1 MGEKFGIDISIWQGD
16 FDFKKAISEGVE
28 FVIIRGAYSLN
39 KDRNFE
45 NNYNNAMNNNLSIGI
60 YQYSMAETE
69 EEALQEAKFLEENVL
84 KGRLFQLPIY
94 IDVEDNVQ
102 KSLGKEK
109 VSKIAKVWL
118 DYLQS
123 KNYFVGIYSFKSFL
137 ESYVNDN
144 IRNKYDI
151 WVAEWNTKCTYN
163 GKFGMWQFGGE
174 TNLLRSN
181 RVAGLVCDQ
190 NYMYVDYPSLIKKS
204 GKNGYKT
211 MQEEKKNENVTTANP
226 NKNII
231 NYVVKNGDT
240 LAELG
245 KRFGVSNETIAK
257 LNNISN
263 PNLIY
268 PGQIL
273 KIDGSNAVNTKVY
286 YTVKDGDTL
295 SEIAKR
301 FGMSY
306 EKIIKLNNISNPNLI
321 YPGQILKIDG
331 NNKVNTEVYYT
342 VKNGD
347 TLSEISKKFGVSY
360 ESIVKLNNISNPS
373 LIYPG
378 QVIKIK

>member
-1 MGEKFGIDISIWQGD
+1 MSEKFGIDISVWQGN

-45 NNYNNAMNNNLSIGI
+45 NNYNNAINNNLSIGI

-69 EEALQEAKFLEENVL
+69 EEALKEAKFLEENVL
-84 KGRLFQLPIY
+84 KDKLFQLPIY

-109 VSKIAKVWL
+109 VSKIVKVWL

-123 KNYFVGIYSFKSFL
+123 KNYFVGVYSFKSFL
-137 ESYVNDN
+137 ESYVSDD

-174 TNLLRSN
+174 TNLLRTN
-181 RVAGLVCDQ
+181 KVAGLVCDQ

-211 MQEEKKNENVTTANP
+211 IKEEKKNENVTTPNP
-226 NKNII
+226 TNSNNNII
-231 NYVVKNGDT
+231 NYVVKKGDT
-240 LAELG
+240 LVEVG
-245 KRFGVSNETIAK
+245 KRFGVSYEKIAK
-257 LNNISN
+257 INNISN
-263 PNLIY
+263 SNLIY

-273 KIDGSNAVNTKVY
+273 KIDGSNAINTEVY

-306 EKIIKLNNISNPNLI
+306 EKIVKLNNISNPNLI
-321 YPGQILKIDG
+321 YPGQ
-331 NNKVNTEVYYT
+331 
-342 VKNGD
+342 
-347 TLSEISKKFGVSY
+347 
-360 ESIVKLNNISNPS
+360 
-373 LIYPG
+373 
-378 QVIKIK
+378 VIKIK

>member
-1 MGEKFGIDISIWQGD
+1 MSEKFGIDISVWQGN
-16 FDFKKAISEGVE
+16 FDFKKAISEGIE

-45 NNYNNAMNNNLSIGI
+45 NNYNNAMNNNLSVGI

-69 EEALQEAKFLEENVL
+69 EEALKEAKFLEENVL
-84 KGRLFQLPIY
+84 KGKLFQLPIY

-109 VSKIAKVWL
+109 VSKIVKVWL

-123 KNYFVGIYSFKSFL
+123 KNYFVGVYSFKSFL
-137 ESYVNDN
+137 ESYVSED

-174 TNLLRSN
+174 TNLLRTN
-181 RVAGLVCDQ
+181 KVAGLVCDQ

-211 MQEEKKNENVTTANP
+211 MQEGNKNENIASTNPNKNENTASTNP

-231 NYVVKNGDT
+231 NYVVKKGDT
-240 LAELG
+240 LDELG
-245 KRFGVSNETIAK
+245 KRFGVSHETLAK
-257 LNNISN
+257 I
-263 PNLIY
+263 
-268 PGQIL
+268 
-273 KIDGSNAVNTKVY
+273 
-286 YTVKDGDTL
+286 
-295 SEIAKR
+295 
-301 FGMSY
+301 
-306 EKIIKLNNISNPNLI
+306 NNISNPNLI

-331 NNKVNTEVYYT
+331 NNKTNTEVYYT

-347 TLSEISKKFGVSY
+347 TLSEIAKSFGVSY
-360 ESIVKLNNISNPS
+360 ESIVKLNNISNPN
-373 LIYPG
+373 LIYSG

>member
-1 MGEKFGIDISIWQGD
+1 MSGKFGIDISVWQGN

-84 KGRLFQLPIY
+84 KNKLFQLPIY

-109 VSKIAKVWL
+109 LSKIIKVWL

-123 KNYFVGIYSFKSFL
+123 KNYFVAVYSFKSFL
-137 ESYVNDN
+137 ESYVSDD
-144 IRNKYDI
+144 IRNKYDV
-151 WVAEWNTKCTYN
+151 WVAEWNKKCTYN

-174 TNLLRSN
+174 TNLLRTN
-181 RVAGLVCDQ
+181 KVAGLVCDQ

-211 MQEEKKNENVTTANP
+211 IQEGNKNENVASTNP

-231 NYVVKNGDT
+231 NYVVKKGDT
-240 LAELG
+240 LDELG
-245 KRFGVSNETIAK
+245 KRFGVNHETLAK
-257 LNNISN
+257 INNISN
-263 PNLIY
+263 ANLIY

-273 KIDGSNAVNTKVY
+273 KIDGSNAVNTEVY

-306 EKIIKLNNISNPNLI
+306 EKIVKLNNISNPNLI

-342 VKNGD
+342 VKDGD
-347 TLSEISKKFGVSY
+347 TLSEIAKKFGVSY

-373 LIYPG
+373 LIYSG